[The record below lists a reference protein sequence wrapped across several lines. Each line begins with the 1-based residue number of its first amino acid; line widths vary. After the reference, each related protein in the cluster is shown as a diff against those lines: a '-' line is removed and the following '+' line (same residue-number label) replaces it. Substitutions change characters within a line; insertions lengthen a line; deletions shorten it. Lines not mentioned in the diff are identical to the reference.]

1 MKKYDHKKIEKKW
14 QKEWEKEGIYKVKDD
29 YKKPKF
35 YALDMFPYP
44 SGEGLHVG
52 HPKGYIATD
61 VYSRYKKMNG
71 FNVLHPMGWDA
82 FGLPA
87 ENYAIKHKVNPRI
100 STAKNVAT
108 YKKQLSII
116 GFNYD
121 WSREINTTDSEY
133 YKWTQ
138 WIFLQLFKEG
148 LAYESYEPIIWCP
161 SCKTGLALED
171 LEDGKCE
178 RCGSDT
184 EKKPMRQWVLAI
196 TKYADRLL
204 EDLNLLDWP
213 ASIKE
218 SQKNW
223 IGRSAGAEIDF
234 KIEKIGS
241 TVKVFTTRIDTIF
254 GCTYLVVAPEHSIFA
269 TGTSN
274 FLFNNAEEVNKY
286 ITEAK
291 RKNDIDRMT
300 ESREK
305 SGVELKGIKAINPF
319 NNEEIPIFVADYV
332 LGHYGT
338 GAVMAV
344 PAHDT
349 RDWQFAGRYNLPIKE
364 SVKGGDISK
373 SAFTEDGILVN
384 SGEFSGLASDEARE
398 KMSEWLKKNKFGR
411 KTVNYK
417 LQDWVFSRQR
427 YWGEPIPL
435 IHCDKC
441 GVVPVQEKELPVKLP
456 EVKSYEPTGTG
467 ESPLASIEKWVNTR
481 CPKCNGNGKRETN
494 TMPQWAGS
502 SWYYLRYIDP
512 KNKKK
517 FVDAKKEKYWM
528 GKKGVDM
535 YVGGTEH
542 ATRHL
547 IYVRFWHKVLFDL
560 GFVSTKE
567 PFYRLFNQGLVMG
580 EDGRKMSKR
589 WGNVVN
595 PDDVV
600 ADFGADTLRVYE
612 MFMGPFEQAI
622 AWSTNSM
629 NGSRRFLDRVWKLQD
644 RISNLGDSEISPTL
658 GNRIPKLES
667 LLHKT
672 IKKVSEDIEN
682 FHFNTAI
689 SEMMIFI
696 NEAEKEKEISKNQYI
711 EFLKLLAPF
720 APHITEEIW
729 RKFGHKKS
737 IHLTNWPKYSKAKIK
752 EKTFSL
758 IVQINGKVRDQFE
771 APCGISENEAK
782 DLTLKR
788 ENVNKWIGGKL
799 IKKVIWVPNKLINIV
814 I

>member
-1 MKKYDHKKIEKKW
+1 MKKYDHKKIEQRW
-14 QKEWEKEGIYKVKDD
+14 RKEWEKKGIHKVKDD
-29 YKKPKF
+29 YKKPKY

-44 SGEGLHVG
+44 SGDGLHVG
-52 HPKGYIATD
+52 HIKGYIATD
-61 VYSRYKKMNG
+61 VYARHKKMSG

-87 ENYAIKHKVNPRI
+87 ENYAIKHKINPKI

-108 YKKQLSII
+108 YKKQLSGL

-121 WSREINTTDSEY
+121 WSREINTTDPEY

-138 WIFLQLFKEG
+138 WIFLQFFKNG

-171 LEDGKCE
+171 LEGGKCE
-178 RCGSDT
+178 RCESDVL
-184 EKKPMRQWVLAI
+184 KKPMRQWVLAI
-196 TKYADRLL
+196 TRYADRLL
-204 EDLNLLDWP
+204 EDLKLLDWP
-213 ASIKE
+213 VSIKE

-223 IGRSAGAEIDF
+223 IGRSEGVEIDF
-234 KIEKIGS
+234 KIKKLDLTI
-241 TVKVFTTRIDTIF
+241 KVFTTRLDTVF
-254 GCTYLVVAPEHSIFA
+254 GCTYLVVAPENPIFSA
-269 TGTSN
+269 GN
-274 FLFNNAEEVNKY
+274 LLFDNAEEVNKY
-286 ITEAK
+286 VTESK
-291 RKNDIDRMT
+291 RKSDVERMT
-300 ESREK
+300 ENKVK
-305 SGVELKGIKAINPF
+305 SGVELQGIKAVNPF
-319 NNEEIPIFVADYV
+319 NNEEIPVFVADYV

-349 RDWQFAGRYNLPIKE
+349 RDWQFAKKYNLSIRE
-364 SVKGGDISK
+364 SIKGGDVFAC
-373 SAFTEDGILVN
+373 AFTEDGVLVD
-384 SGEFSGLASDEARE
+384 SGEFTGLPSREARQE
-398 KMSEWLKKNKFGR
+398 MAVWLKKNKSGK

-435 IHCDKC
+435 IHCGKC
-441 GVVPVQEKELPVKLP
+441 GVVPVPEKDLPVKLP
-456 EVKSYEPTGTG
+456 AVKSYEPTGTG
-467 ESPLASIEKWVNTR
+467 ESPLADIKEWVNVK
-481 CPKCNGNGKRETN
+481 CPKCGVEAKRETN

-512 KNKKK
+512 KNKSK

-528 GKKGVDM
+528 GKNGVDM

-542 ATRHL
+542 AARHL
-547 IYVRFWHKVLFDL
+547 IYVRFWHKFLFDIGL
-560 GFVSTKE
+560 VHTKE
-567 PFYRLFNQGLVMG
+567 PFYRLANPGLVMG
-580 EDGRKMSKR
+580 EDNRKMSKR

-595 PDDVV
+595 PDEVV
-600 ADFGADTLRVYE
+600 SNYGADALRVYE

-622 AWSTNSM
+622 SWSTGSM
-629 NGSRRFLDRVWKLQD
+629 AGSRRFLEKVWQMKE
-644 RISNLGDSEISPTL
+644 RASRKVKNK
-658 GNRIPKLES
+658 RLES

-689 SEMMIFI
+689 SAMMIFA
-696 NEAEKEKEISKNQYI
+696 NEAEKEKTIPAVQYF

-720 APHITEEIW
+720 APYLTEEL
-729 RKFGHKKS
+729 RHKLGHKKS
-737 IHLTNWPKYSKAKIK
+737 IHIEKWPKYSKAKIK
-752 EKTFSL
+752 EKTFML
-758 IVQINGKVRDQFE
+758 VVQINGKVRDQFE
-771 APCGISENEAK
+771 ASLGIKEKEAK

-788 ENVNKWIGGKL
+788 ENVNL
-799 IKKVIWVPNKLINIV
+799 YIKGNSIKRVIWVPNKLINIV

>member
-14 QKEWEKEGIYKVKDD
+14 QKEWEKKGIYKVKDD
-29 YKKPKF
+29 YKKPK
-35 YALDMFPYP
+35 YYVLDMFPYP

-52 HPKGYIATD
+52 HIKGYITTD
-61 VYSRYKKMNG
+61 VYARYKKMSG

-87 ENYAIKHKVNPRI
+87 ENYAIKHKINPKI
-100 STAKNVAT
+100 STARNVAT
-108 YKKQLSII
+108 YKKQLSGI

-121 WSREINTTDSEY
+121 WSREINTTDPEY

-138 WIFLQLFKEG
+138 WIFLQLFKAG

-178 RCGSDT
+178 RCGSDV

-204 EDLNLLDWP
+204 EDLKLLDWP
-213 ASIKE
+213 VSIKE

-223 IGRSAGAEIDF
+223 IGRSEGALIKF
-234 KIEKIGS
+234 PISNFQFPIE
-241 TVKVFTTRIDTIF
+241 VFTTRVDTIF
-254 GCTYLVVAPEHSIFA
+254 GCTYLVVAPEHPIFA
-269 TGTSN
+269 AGNLLFSN
-274 FLFNNAEEVNKY
+274 VDEVNDY
-286 ITEAK
+286 IAKSK
-291 RKNDIDRMT
+291 RKGDVERMA
-300 ESREK
+300 ESKEK
-305 SGVELKGIKAINPF
+305 SGVELKGVKAINPF

-349 RDWQFAGRYNLPIKE
+349 RDWQFAKKYDLSIRE
-364 SVKGGDISK
+364 SVKGGDVSVG
-373 SAFTEDGILVN
+373 AFVEDGTLVV
-384 SGEFSGLASDEARE
+384 SGEFTGLASSEARKE
-398 KMSEWLKKNKFGR
+398 MAIWLKKNKAGR

-441 GVVPVQEKELPVKLP
+441 GVVPVPEGDLPVKLP

-467 ESPLASIEKWVNTR
+467 ESPLANILNWINIE
-481 CPKCNGNGKRETN
+481 CPKCGGKGKRETN

-512 KNKKK
+512 KNKKR

-528 GKKGVDM
+528 GKNGVDM

-547 IYVRFWHKVLFDL
+547 IYVRFWHKFLFDMR
-560 GFVSTKE
+560 FVSTKE
-567 PFYRLFNQGLVMG
+567 PFYRLANQGLVMG

-595 PDDVV
+595 PDEV
-600 ADFGADTLRVYE
+600 ASDLGADTLRVYE

-622 AWSTNSM
+622 SWSTGGM
-629 NGSRRFLDRVWKLQD
+629 MGSRRFLERVWKLKED
-644 RISNLGDSEISPTL
+644 IDLKAKNKE
-658 GNRIPKLES
+658 LES

-672 IKKVSEDIEN
+672 IKKVTEDIEN
-682 FHFNTAI
+682 FRFNTAI
-689 SEMMIFI
+689 STMMIFI
-696 NEAEKEKEISKNQYI
+696 NETEKAGAVPRVQYM
-711 EFLKLLAPF
+711 EFLKLLSPF
-720 APHITEEIW
+720 APHVTEEIW
-729 RKFGHKKS
+729 HELGHKKS
-737 IHLTNWPKYSKAKIK
+737 IHIEKWPKYSKAKIK
-752 EKTFSL
+752 EKSFML
-758 IVQINGKVRDQFE
+758 VVQINGKVRDQFE
-771 APCGISENEAK
+771 APLGLSEEDVK

-788 ENVNKWIGGKL
+788 ENVTNY
-799 IKKVIWVPNKLINIV
+799 IKGNSVKRIIWVPDKLINIV